1 MKTLIA
7 ALVLSSSLV
16 LAAPPPAAPPAGKTG
31 PAKWEKG
38 GDGDHAARREDRQRK
53 MRLALVVGIADALEI
68 SDPAEALKLSDRI
81 KSFDDRRAPLREQMG
96 EAMKTL
102 RAAADGDQAALPQV
116 DAAIARVLDGRAQ
129 MAALDKE
136 MVSTLSVGQT
146 PQKRARLA
154 LFLARFH
161 QEAMARM
168 HEGGGGGRRMH
179 NP

>member
-1 MKTLIA
+1 VKTLIA
-7 ALVLSSSLV
+7 ALLLSSSLV
-16 LAAPPPAAPPAGKTG
+16 LAAPPPAAAPAGKTG

-38 GDGDHAARREDRQRK
+38 GDAERAARREERQRK
-53 MRLALVVGIADALEI
+53 MRMALVVGIADALDI
-68 SDPAEALKLSDRI
+68 TDPADALKLSDRI
-81 KSFDDRRAPLREQMG
+81 KAFDDRRTPLREQMG

-136 MVSTLSVGQT
+136 MVTALSVGQT
-146 PQKRARLA
+146 PQKRAKLA

-161 QEAMARM
+161 QEVMARM
-168 HEGGGGGRRMH
+168 REGGGGGRHMRGE
-179 NP
+179 